1 MKIPLFTKFPFSES
15 RTMAIMKMNFK
26 KNEIDSPPEL
36 HIWRLP
42 LYDAYLIWV
51 VVDAAVTDTK
61 WSAAQLLP
69 LLYQVSG
76 HLPVIHVV
84 NILLK
89 DLTVF
94 GYMLVFFLFR
104 KKKPVLTSVVN
115 PDWNWICIQK
125 LCGSESVNTRI
136 I

>member
-15 RTMAIMKMNFK
+15 RTMAIMKMNKK

-115 PDWNWICIQK
+115 PDRNWICIQK